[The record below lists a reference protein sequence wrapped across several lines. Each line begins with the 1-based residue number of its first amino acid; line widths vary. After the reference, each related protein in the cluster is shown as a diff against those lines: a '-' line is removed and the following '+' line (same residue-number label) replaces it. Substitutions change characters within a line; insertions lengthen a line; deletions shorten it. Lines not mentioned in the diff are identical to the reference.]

1 MVDIKATY
9 SYEVFE
15 GYLFIEDL
23 CEDGKLSV
31 TMDMENVLK
40 SISEEIGDEITKL
53 QVLYKDS
60 QGVWDGVK
68 FKIDES
74 EESRIVISEFV
85 ILNCESLEDAVGIYS
100 EQTSESDEK
109 YLFDVQ

>member
-1 MVDIKATY
+1 MSNIKATY

-40 SISEEIGDEITKL
+40 SINEEIGDEISKL
-53 QVLYKDS
+53 RVIYKDS
-60 QGVWDGVK
+60 NGIWDAVK
-68 FKIDES
+68 FKIEEDQ
-74 EESRIVISEFV
+74 ESRIVISEFV
-85 ILNCESLEDAVGIYS
+85 ILNCESLEDAVNHYS
-100 EQTSESDEK
+100 EQSLPSDEK
-109 YLFDVQ
+109 YLFNIE